1 MYYLK
6 LFDKNLLSFEI
17 DNKLGLE
24 ITDIKV
30 LEENRKI
37 FPINLKERIY
47 PLHENIIREKYL
59 TAKKIKM

>member
-6 LFDKNLLSFEI
+6 LFDKNLLSFGM

-37 FPINLKERIY
+37 FPINLVG
-47 PLHENIIREKYL
+47 IILILDLNHIVSIIVASY
-59 TAKKIKM
+59 

>member
-6 LFDKNLLSFEI
+6 LFDKNLLSFGM

-37 FPINLKERIY
+37 FPINLVGIF
-47 PLHENIIREKYL
+47 LILDLNHIVSIIVASY
-59 TAKKIKM
+59 